1 MVDHFTLWV
10 NPVTD
15 QALLNA
21 ETYYQLLYKAPPI
34 HRAVLHA
41 VICFG
46 LVAHAIKLY
55 GGNQSNLLF
64 DSGSLILYVAGVI
77 IYMVYLVQGML
88 HVHKNPFLQ
97 LAGLQAIFQHNYT
110 PLSKLDTLQILAVSQ
125 VVLALILMGILVLQS
140 SQFCA
145 EQAVLH
151 SSAFNKRPRKHS
163 QNNKRWLDTAFN
175 AKI

>member
-77 IYMVYLVQGML
+77 IYMVYLVQG
-88 HVHKNPFLQ
+88 
-97 LAGLQAIFQHNYT
+97 LQAIFQHNYT